1 MEIDIISSVLRNEG
15 ISMNKIHFNKEFLS
29 KLKERRDIIVIAA
42 YAIIALIVAIVAAL
56 ILQEPVVAVCV
67 LIIIETAIAVMLH
80 RVELW
85 VHGAFLLAEIIAGVL
100 MDRVILIVLCALIYA
115 AATVS
120 LRFINIGEKANG

>member
-1 MEIDIISSVLRNEG
+1 
-15 ISMNKIHFNKEFLS
+15 MNKIHFNKEFLS